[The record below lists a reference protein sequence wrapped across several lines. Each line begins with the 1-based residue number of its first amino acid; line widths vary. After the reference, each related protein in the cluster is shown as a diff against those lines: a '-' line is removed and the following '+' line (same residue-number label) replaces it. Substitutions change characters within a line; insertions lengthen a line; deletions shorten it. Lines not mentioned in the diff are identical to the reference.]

1 MHPVLYQLSQT
12 LEGLDSRAAVMK
24 AMDEIDAV
32 YDALNDIDRDIADD
46 LMHRLQRRLDSNL
59 SR

>member
-12 LEGLDSRAAVMK
+12 LEGLDSRAAAMK